1 MKRLIL
7 ISILLGFIAAPA
19 YADFTFNIADVL
31 AFGKI
36 DDYTLDTHDGTLPP
50 DPDLGGV
57 ATFLGATTNDADY
70 GATHSLPAGSV
81 GLVASN
87 VGWDGSYE
95 WIGLGITG
103 VNLSS
108 DDTYVVTLNN
118 DNDDVWKYQ
127 LFADDGAT
135 AGGFV
140 SGSWTTIAA
149 GNSATLNLPYSGLDA
164 SSRIGIMVGSDY
176 HENTAH
182 TSVVPEPAT
191 IALLGLGALSLICR
205 RRKQSGLP
213 RTLRS

>member
-19 YADFTFNIADVL
+19 YADFTFNIADIL

-36 DDYTLDTHDGTLPP
+36 DDYTLDTHDGTPPP

-57 ATFLGATTNDADY
+57 ATFLGATTNDAAY
-70 GATHSLPAGSV
+70 GATYSLPAGSV

-87 VGWDGSYE
+87 VGWNGSMEY
-95 WIGLGITG
+95 IGLGITG

-108 DDTYVVTLNN
+108 DDTLVVTLNN
-118 DNDDVWKYQ
+118 DNDDVWKYK
-127 LFADDGAT
+127 LFADIGDTGT
-135 AGGFV
+135 QFV

-164 SSRIGIMVGSDY
+164 ASRIGVMVGSDD

-191 IALLGLGALSLICR
+191 VALLGLGALSLLR
-205 RRKQSGLP
+205 RRKNS
-213 RTLRS
+213 